1 MMAVAGV
8 PLMTGGAAGAAV
20 AVSAF
25 TRITNGPIEPLAAPS
40 VAVMVMSPVMPTAAV
55 LGVPLKVP
63 VLESNVA
70 HAGSPLTAKVT
81 TPLVAA
87 KVGANE

>member
-1 MMAVAGV
+1 
-8 PLMTGGAAGAAV
+8 
-20 AVSAF
+20 
-25 TRITNGPIEPLAAPS
+25 
-40 VAVMVMSPVMPTAAV
+40 MVMSPVMPTAAV